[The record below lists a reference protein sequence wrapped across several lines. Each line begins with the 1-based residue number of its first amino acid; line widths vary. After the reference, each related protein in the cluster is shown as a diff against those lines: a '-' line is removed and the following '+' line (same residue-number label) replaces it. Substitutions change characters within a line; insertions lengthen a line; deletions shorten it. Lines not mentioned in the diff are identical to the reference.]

1 MYLCSECLNSCR
13 LKFLHNFYIK
23 VEHFHYKEDSRN
35 IILLKSKNI
44 S

>member
-1 MYLCSECLNSCR
+1 MAFCSESLNSCR
-13 LKFLHNFYIK
+13 LKLLHNFYITVK
-23 VEHFHYKEDSRN
+23 HFHYKEDSRN